1 MTWRGEGNCKNFYY
15 SFLKEVA
22 CHTMQGHKLKL
33 LARRQEGGESMTQ
46 SLSAFSM
53 GRKLQVKQQ
62 SKIRIK

>member
-1 MTWRGEGNCKNFYY
+1 
-15 SFLKEVA
+15 
-22 CHTMQGHKLKL
+22 MQGHMGKL
-33 LARRQEGGESMTQ
+33 LVRRQEGGESTTQ

>member
-1 MTWRGEGNCKNFYY
+1 MG
-15 SFLKEVA
+15 
-22 CHTMQGHKLKL
+22 KL
-33 LARRQEGGESMTQ
+33 LVRRQKEGGESMTQ